1 MDEKILKFI
10 RKMHL
15 LSLAVLDDG
24 KPYCASCFYAFD
36 REIWL
41 LSLQAARRALT

>member
-15 LSLAVLDDG
+15 LSLAVLDEG

-36 REIWL
+36 EENL
-41 LSLQAARRALT
+41 AFSA